1 MSYETLKLDID
12 ARGAARLTMTRP
24 DKHNAMNALVIR
36 ELGDAAAALSS
47 DERVRVVVLAGDGK
61 SFSAGAD
68 LGWMQEQWAK
78 DRAGRIA
85 EAGKLAQMLR
95 ALDDLPQP
103 LIARVQGPAYGGG
116 VGLMAVS
123 DIVIASAEAKFALT
137 ETRLGLIPATIGPF
151 VVRRIGE
158 GHARRV
164 FLNAKPFDAAQA
176 HHMGLVS
183 AVVAAEG
190 LDTAVEVE
198 VTAALQCAPG
208 ATRDAKALAKH
219 LARHPA
225 SDLATYSIEQ
235 LADRWES
242 EEAQAG
248 IEAFFAKVKAP
259 WMA

>member
-1 MSYETLKLDID
+1 MGYETLKLDID
-12 ARGAARLTMTRP
+12 ARGVARLTMARP

-36 ELGDAAAALSS
+36 ELAQAAAAVAK
-47 DERVRVVVLAGDGK
+47 DARVRVVVLAGEGR

-68 LGWMQEQWAK
+68 LTWMQEQWGK

-85 EAGKLAQMLR
+85 EASSLSTMLR

-116 VGLMAVS
+116 IGLMAVA
-123 DIVIASAEAKFALT
+123 DIVIAAAEAKFALT

-164 FLNAKPFDAAQA
+164 FLNARSFDAAEA
-176 HHMGLVS
+176 HRMGLVS
-183 AVVAAEG
+183 VVVPADG
-190 LDTAVEVE
+190 LDAAVDAE

-208 ATRDAKALAKH
+208 SIRDAKALAKH
-219 LARHPA
+219 LARHPD
-225 SDLATYSIEQ
+225 SDLATYSIGE
-235 LADRWES
+235 LANRWETD
-242 EEAQAG
+242 EAKAG
-248 IEAFFAKVKAP
+248 IEAFFTKAKAP
-259 WMA
+259 WA

>member
-12 ARGAARLTMTRP
+12 ARGVARLTMARP
-24 DKHNAMNALVIR
+24 DKHNAMNARVIA
-36 ELGDAAAALSS
+36 ELAEAAGEIANDA
-47 DERVRVVVLAGDGK
+47 RVRVVVLAGEGK

-68 LGWMQEQWAK
+68 LTWMQEQWAK

-85 EAGKLAQMLR
+85 EASSLAAMLR
-95 ALDDLPQP
+95 TLDDMPQP

-116 VGLMAVS
+116 IGLMAVA
-123 DIVIASAEAKFALT
+123 DIVVASADAKFALT

-183 AVVAAEG
+183 GVATADGLDAAVAAEV
-190 LDTAVEVE
+190 A
-198 VTAALQCAPG
+198 AALQCAPG
-208 ATRDAKALAKH
+208 AVRDAKALAKH
-219 LARHPA
+219 LARHPD
-225 SDLATYSIEQ
+225 SDLATYSIGE
-235 LADRWES
+235 LANRWET
-242 EEAQAG
+242 EEAKAG
-248 IEAFFAKVKAP
+248 IEAFFAKSKVP
-259 WMA
+259 WA